1 MASYPIEQLTP
12 DFGFYLRASHT
23 LFQVQSEYQLIE
35 VLDTPQFGRVLR
47 IDGCFMTSEQDE
59 FFYHEPMAHLPALAH
74 PAPETALIVGG
85 GDGGMAEE
93 LLKHP
98 SIRQVVMAE
107 LDPVVVETSK
117 AWLPAIHGNVFS
129 DPRLEV
135 RIVDGK
141 ALVEQSRA
149 AFDLIILDLTD
160 PFGPAQALY
169 TADFYRACRAA
180 LKPGGLISLHLQSPI
195 HRPRTLARI
204 VASLGQAFPLV
215 RPALGYVPLY
225 GTLWAFGI
233 ASDGQHDPA
242 RLEPAEVDRRIAAR
256 NLQRLQ
262 LYNGTTHAGL
272 LAQPGF
278 LRELLAH
285 PAVPI
290 DPATPLE
297 EIQPPGSL
305 PSLHLV
311 AGPCTTDLSGCGC
324 P

>member
-12 DFGFYLRASHT
+12 DFGFYLRASRT
-23 LFQVQSEYQLIE
+23 LFQVQSEHQLIE

-47 IDGCFMTSEQDE
+47 IDGCFMTSERDE

-117 AWLPAIHGNVFS
+117 AWLPTIHGNAFS
-129 DPRLEV
+129 DPRMEV

-141 ALVEQSRA
+141 ALIEQSQA

-180 LKPGGLISLHLQSPI
+180 LKPSGLLSLHLQSPI

-204 VASLGQAFPLV
+204 VASLRQAFPLV

-233 ASDGQHDPA
+233 ASDGRHDPA
-242 RLEPAEVDRRIAAR
+242 SLSSEEVDRRIAAR
-256 NLQRLQ
+256 GLPQLQ
-262 LYNGTTHAGL
+262 LYNGATHQGL

-278 LRELLAH
+278 VREILSQPAAPIQPGETLA
-285 PAVPI
+285 
-290 DPATPLE
+290 
-297 EIQPPGSL
+297 EIQDPDRAPRLQIHPG
-305 PSLHLV
+305 
-311 AGPCTTDLSGCGC
+311 
-324 P
+324 

>member
-1 MASYPIEQLTP
+1 MANYPIEQLTP
-12 DFGFYLRASHT
+12 DFGFYLRASRT
-23 LFQVQSEYQLIE
+23 LFQVQSEHQLIE

-47 IDGCFMTSEQDE
+47 IDGCFMTSERDE

-107 LDPVVVETSK
+107 LDPVVVETSQ
-117 AWLPAIHGNVFS
+117 AWLPTIHRNAFS

-141 ALVEQSRA
+141 ALIEQSRA

-180 LKPGGLISLHLQSPI
+180 LKPGGLLSLHLQSPI

-204 VASLGQAFPLV
+204 VASLRQAFPLV

-242 RLEPAEVDRRIAAR
+242 SLSPEEVDRRIAAR
-256 NLQRLQ
+256 GLPQLQ
-262 LYNGTTHAGL
+262 LYNGATHQGL

-278 LRELLAH
+278 VREILAQPAAPIH
-285 PAVPI
+285 PGEAL
-290 DPATPLE
+290 A
-297 EIQPPGSL
+297 EIQDPDQAPRL
-305 PSLHLV
+305 QIHPE
-311 AGPCTTDLSGCGC
+311 
-324 P
+324 